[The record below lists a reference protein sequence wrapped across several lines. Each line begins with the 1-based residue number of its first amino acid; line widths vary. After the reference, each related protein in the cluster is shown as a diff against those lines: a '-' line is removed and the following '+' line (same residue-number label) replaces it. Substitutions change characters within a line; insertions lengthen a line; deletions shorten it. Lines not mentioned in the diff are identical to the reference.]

1 VSGYIGQNNGQQ
13 RESKAYEME
22 NLNKAVEWLVKTTT
36 RSEMQSI
43 IELRSEF

>member
-13 RESKAYEME
+13 REPKAYEME
-22 NLNKAVEWLVKTTT
+22 NLNKAVEWLVKTT